1 MIGRVLL
8 AALLAGI
15 AAGLFY
21 GAVQH
26 VRLTPLILEA
36 EKYEKAGGHTHDHTA
51 MATMTE
57 AAPAQTT
64 PEATVAQS
72 APQAETPA
80 AGEDE
85 GWQPADGAERTLYT
99 FLASILAG
107 AGFAAILAGVSLLS
121 GVRITP
127 RNGLLWG
134 IAGFF
139 AVHLAPA
146 AGLAPEL
153 PGMPAADL
161 LARQVWWVGTIVATA
176 AAIWLFTQREEA
188 WAKVAAIVLVAL
200 PHVIGAPQ
208 PPTHE
213 SGVPPGLTTEFAANT
228 LAAAALLWVAIGV
241 FLGYTMDRFVKEA

>member
-1 MIGRVLL
+1 MIGRVFL

-36 EKYEKAGGHTHDHTA
+36 EKYEKAGEGHAHDHAA
-51 MATMTE
+51 MTTTTTGTE
-57 AAPAQTT
+57 AAAPAAEAA
-64 PEATVAQS
+64 PEQEAW
-72 APQAETPA
+72 APQ
-80 AGEDE
+80 
-85 GWQPADGAERTLYT
+85 DGAERTMFT
-99 FLASILAG
+99 FLASIVAG
-107 AGFAAILAGVSLLS
+107 AGFAAVLAGVSLLS

-127 RNGLLWG
+127 RNGVLWG
-134 IAGFF
+134 LAGFL

-161 LARQVWWVGTIVATA
+161 MARQVWWVSTIVATA
-176 AAIWLFTQREEA
+176 IAIWLFTQRDEM
-188 WAKVAAIVLVAL
+188 WAKVAAVILVAL
-200 PHVIGAPQ
+200 PHIIGAPQ

-213 SGVPPGLTTEFAANT
+213 SGVPAGLSAEFVANT
-228 LAAAALLWVAIGV
+228 LAAAVVLWLAIGT
-241 FLGYTMDRFVKEA
+241 FLGFAMDRFVKEA

>member
-1 MIGRVLL
+1 MIGRVIL

-36 EKYEKAGGHTHDHTA
+36 EKYENAGDGHSHDHA
-51 MATMTE
+51 AATTTTE
-57 AAPAQTT
+57 QAPAPVTEPGVEEDT
-64 PEATVAQS
+64 W
-72 APQAETPA
+72 APQ
-80 AGEDE
+80 
-85 GWQPADGAERTLYT
+85 DGAERTLYT
-99 FLASILAG
+99 FLASIVAG

-134 IAGFF
+134 LAGFL

-161 LARQVWWVGTIVATA
+161 MARQVWWIGTIVATGI
-176 AAIWLFTQREEA
+176 AIWLFTQRAEM
-188 WAKVAAIVLVAL
+188 WAKVFAVVLVAL
-200 PHVIGAPQ
+200 PHIIGAPE
-208 PPTHE
+208 PPIHE
-213 SGVPPGLTTEFAANT
+213 SGVPAGLSAEFAANT
-228 LAAAALLWVAIGV
+228 LAAAALLWLAIGG
-241 FLGYTMDRFVKEA
+241 FLGLAMDRFVKEA

>member
-26 VRLTPLILEA
+26 LRLTPLILEA
-36 EKYEKAGGHTHDHTA
+36 EKYEKAGGHEHDHAAMTTTA
-51 MATMTE
+51 GTE
-57 AAPAQTT
+57 AAAPVAEAA
-64 PEATVAQS
+64 PEEGAW
-72 APQAETPA
+72 APQ
-80 AGEDE
+80 
-85 GWQPADGAERTLYT
+85 DGAERTMFT
-99 FLASILAG
+99 FLASIVAG

-121 GVRITP
+121 GVNITP
-127 RNGLLWG
+127 RNGVLWG
-134 IAGFF
+134 LAGFL

-161 LARQVWWVGTIVATA
+161 VARQAWWVGTIIATA
-176 AAIWLFTQREEA
+176 AAIWLFTQRSEP
-188 WAKVAAIVLVAL
+188 WAKVVAVILVAL

-208 PPTHE
+208 PPMHE
-213 SGVPPGLTTEFAANT
+213 SGVPAGLSAEFAANT
-228 LAAAALLWVAIGV
+228 LAAAAVLWLAIGS
-241 FLGYTMDRFVKEA
+241 FLGFAMDRFVKEA

>member
-1 MIGRVLL
+1 MIGRVIL

-21 GAVQH
+21 GVVQH

-36 EKYEKAGGHTHDHTA
+36 EKYENAGDGHSHDHA
-51 MATMTE
+51 AATTTTTTTTE
-57 AAPAQTT
+57 QPPAHMPAAED
-64 PEATVAQS
+64 EAW
-72 APQAETPA
+72 APQ
-80 AGEDE
+80 
-85 GWQPADGAERTLYT
+85 DGAERTLYT

-134 IAGFF
+134 LAGFL

-153 PGMPAADL
+153 PGMPAANL
-161 LARQVWWVGTIVATA
+161 LARQAWWIGTIIATGV
-176 AAIWLFTQREEA
+176 AIWLFTQRAEM
-188 WAKVAAIVLVAL
+188 WAKVLAIVLLAL
-200 PHVIGAPQ
+200 PHIIGAPQ

-213 SGVPPGLTTEFAANT
+213 SGVPAGLSAEFAANT
-228 LAAAALLWVAIGV
+228 LAAAALLWLAIGG
-241 FLGYTMDRFVKEA
+241 FLGLAMDRFVIEV

>member
-1 MIGRVLL
+1 MIGRVIL

-21 GAVQH
+21 GAIQH

-36 EKYEKAGGHTHDHTA
+36 EKYETAGDGHAHDHGA
-51 MATMTE
+51 AATTTTE
-57 AAPAQTT
+57 QAPA
-64 PEATVAQS
+64 
-72 APQAETPA
+72 AEPA
-80 AGEDE
+80 AEE
-85 GWQPADGAERTLYT
+85 TAWAPEDGAERTLYT
-99 FLASILAG
+99 FLASIVAG
-107 AGFAAILAGVSLLS
+107 AGFAALLAGVSLMS

-134 IAGFF
+134 LAGFL

-161 LARQVWWVGTIVATA
+161 VARQTWWVGTIIATGL
-176 AAIWLFTQREEA
+176 AIWLFTQRAEM
-188 WAKVAAIVLVAL
+188 WAKVAAVVLVAL
-200 PHVIGAPQ
+200 PHIIGAPQ

-213 SGVPPGLTTEFAANT
+213 SGVPAGLSAEFAANT
-228 LAAAALLWVAIGV
+228 LVAAALLWLAIGG
-241 FLGYTMDRFVKEA
+241 FLGHAMDRFVKEA

>member
-1 MIGRVLL
+1 MIGRVIL

-36 EKYEKAGGHTHDHTA
+36 EKYENAGDGHSHDHAAATTTTA
-51 MATMTE
+51 AE
-57 AAPAQTT
+57 QAPA
-64 PEATVAQS
+64 PVAEPAAEEDAW
-72 APQAETPA
+72 APQ
-80 AGEDE
+80 
-85 GWQPADGAERTLYT
+85 DGAERTLYT
-99 FLASILAG
+99 FLASIVAG
-107 AGFAAILAGVSLLS
+107 AGFAAMLAGVSLLS

-134 IAGFF
+134 LAGFL

-161 LARQVWWVGTIVATA
+161 MARQVWWVGTIAATGM
-176 AAIWLFTQREEA
+176 AIWLFTQRA
-188 WAKVAAIVLVAL
+188 QMWAKVFAVVLAAL
-200 PHVIGAPQ
+200 PHIIGAPE
-208 PPTHE
+208 PLTHE
-213 SGVPPGLTTEFAANT
+213 SGVPADLSAEFAANT
-228 LAAAALLWVAIGV
+228 LAAAALLWLAIGG
-241 FLGYTMDRFVKEA
+241 FLGLAMDRFVKEA

>member
-21 GAVQH
+21 GAIQH

-36 EKYEKAGGHTHDHTA
+36 EKYENAGGHVHDHGAATTTTTA
-51 MATMTE
+51 TE
-57 AAPAQTT
+57 QTPAPEAQT
-64 PEATVAQS
+64 P
-72 APQAETPA
+72 AEEETWA
-80 AGEDE
+80 
-85 GWQPADGAERTLYT
+85 PADGGERTLYT
-99 FLASILAG
+99 FLASIVAG

-127 RNGLLWG
+127 ANGLLWG
-134 IAGFF
+134 IAGFL

-146 AGLAPEL
+146 ASLPPEL
-153 PGMPAADL
+153 PGMPAGDL
-161 LARQVWWVGTIVATA
+161 LARQVWWVGAIAATGI
-176 AAIWLFTQREEA
+176 AIWLFTQRDEM

-200 PHVIGAPQ
+200 PHIIGAPQ

-213 SGVPPGLTTEFAANT
+213 SGVPAGLSAEFAANT
-228 LAAAALLWVAIGV
+228 LAVAAVLWLMIGG
-241 FLGYTMDRFVKEA
+241 FLGFTMNRFVKEA

>member
-1 MIGRVLL
+1 MIGRVFL

-21 GAVQH
+21 GAIQH
-26 VRLTPLILEA
+26 LRLTPLILEA
-36 EKYEKAGGHTHDHTA
+36 EKYEKAGGHTHDHAA
-51 MATMTE
+51 MATTKE
-57 AAPAQTT
+57 AAPAQSTSQ
-64 PEATVAQS
+64 V
-72 APQAETPA
+72 ETPPA
-80 AGEDE
+80 AEDE
-85 GWQPADGAERTLYT
+85 GWAPADGAERTLYT
-99 FLASILAG
+99 FLASILNG
-107 AGFAAILAGVSLLS
+107 TGFAAILAGVSLLS

-161 LARQVWWVGTIVATA
+161 LSRQVWWVGTIIATA
-176 AAIWLFTQREEA
+176 VAIWLFTQREEA

-208 PPTHE
+208 APTHE
-213 SGVPPGLTTEFAANT
+213 SGVPPGLTTEFAANA

-241 FLGYTMDRFVKEA
+241 FLGYTMDHFVKEA

>member
-1 MIGRVLL
+1 MIGRVIL

-36 EKYEKAGGHTHDHTA
+36 EKYENAGDGHAHDH
-51 MATMTE
+51 
-57 AAPAQTT
+57 AAIVTTTTTQATT
-64 PEATVAQS
+64 PASEP
-72 APQAETPA
+72 APNEETWVPR
-80 AGEDE
+80 
-85 GWQPADGAERTLYT
+85 DGAERTLFT
-99 FLASILAG
+99 FLAGIVAG

-134 IAGFF
+134 LAGFL

-161 LARQVWWVGTIVATA
+161 AARQVWWVGTIIATA
-176 AAIWLFTQREEA
+176 VAIWLFTQRNEM
-188 WAKVAAIVLVAL
+188 WAKVAAVILVAL
-200 PHVIGAPQ
+200 PHIIGAPQ
-208 PPTHE
+208 PPTYE
-213 SGVPPGLTTEFAANT
+213 SGVPAGLSAEFAANT
-228 LAAAALLWVAIGV
+228 LAAAALLWLAIGG
-241 FLGYTMDRFVKEA
+241 FLGFTMDRFVKET

>member
-1 MIGRVLL
+1 MIGRVIL

-36 EKYEKAGGHTHDHTA
+36 EKYENASDGHAHDHA
-51 MATMTE
+51 AATE
-57 AAPAQTT
+57 ATA
-64 PEATVAQS
+64 AQS
-72 APQAETPA
+72 MPTPA
-80 AGEDE
+80 VQVPAAEEE
-85 GWQPADGAERTLYT
+85 GWAPSDGAERTLYT

-121 GVRITP
+121 GVRITL

-134 IAGFF
+134 VAGFF

-153 PGMPAADL
+153 PGM
-161 LARQVWWVGTIVATA
+161 
-176 AAIWLFTQREEA
+176 
-188 WAKVAAIVLVAL
+188 
-200 PHVIGAPQ
+200 
-208 PPTHE
+208 
-213 SGVPPGLTTEFAANT
+213 
-228 LAAAALLWVAIGV
+228 
-241 FLGYTMDRFVKEA
+241 

>member
-1 MIGRVLL
+1 MIGRVIL

-36 EKYEKAGGHTHDHTA
+36 EKYENAGDGHAHDHA
-51 MATMTE
+51 AAATTTTE
-57 AAPAQTT
+57 QAPA
-64 PEATVAQS
+64 PAAEPAAEEEAW
-72 APQAETPA
+72 APQ
-80 AGEDE
+80 
-85 GWQPADGAERTLYT
+85 DGAERTFYT
-99 FLASILAG
+99 FLASIVAG
-107 AGFAAILAGVSLLS
+107 AGFAAVLAGISLLS

-127 RNGLLWG
+127 RNGVLWG
-134 IAGFF
+134 LAGFL

-161 LARQVWWVGTIVATA
+161 AARQVWWIGTIIATGV
-176 AAIWLFTQREEA
+176 AIWLFTQRSET
-188 WAKVAAIVLVAL
+188 WAKVLAVILVAL
-200 PHVIGAPQ
+200 PHIIGAPQ

-213 SGVPPGLTTEFAANT
+213 SGVPAGLSAEFAANT
-228 LAAAALLWVAIGV
+228 LAAAALLWLAVGG
-241 FLGYTMDRFVKEA
+241 FLGLAMDRFVKEA